1 MNILLFGPPGCG
13 KGTQAGYIASRFG
26 ITAISTGDM
35 FRAEC
40 RAGTDLGKLACSILA
55 KGGLVGDEIVN
66 GMVANRIARPDC
78 ANGFLLDGYPRTVPQ
93 AEFLANLL
101 KERGLPNPAV
111 VFLEVPDAALVAR
124 LTARRQ
130 CPQCGH
136 IYNLLTQP
144 PQVEG
149 ICDTDGAQL
158 IRRDDDKEE
167 VILDRLKAYH
177 ELTHPIKQYYCPS
190 MCRWIDGNQAPAAVS
205 KAIEESLSA
214 TVEDGSLMALFS

>member
-40 RAGTDLGKLACSILA
+40 KAGTELGQLTCSILA

-66 GMVANRIARPDC
+66 GMVANRIAQPDC
-78 ANGFLLDGYPRTVPQ
+78 ASGFLLDGYPRTVPQ
-93 AEFLANLL
+93 AEFLARLL
-101 KERGLPNPAV
+101 KERGLPNPSV
-111 VFLEVPDAALVAR
+111 VFLEVPDSALVAR
-124 LTARRQ
+124 LTSRRQ
-130 CPQCGH
+130 CPRCGQ

-144 PQVEG
+144 PRVEG
-149 ICDTDGAQL
+149 VCDADGTQL
-158 IRRDDDKEE
+158 IRRDDDKEQ

-190 MCRWIDGNQAPAAVS
+190 MCRWIDGNQPPAAVS
-205 KAIEESLSA
+205 KAIEESLTA
-214 TVEDGSLMALFS
+214 KVDEGSLMALFS

>member
-1 MNILLFGPPGCG
+1 MNIFLFGPPGCG

-40 RAGTDLGKLACSILA
+40 KAGTELGKLACSILA

-66 GMVANRIARPDC
+66 GMVANRIAQPDC

-149 ICDTDGAQL
+149 ICDKDGAQL

-190 MCRWIDGNQAPAAVS
+190 MCRWIDGNQPPAAVS
-205 KAIEESLSA
+205 KAIEEALSA
-214 TVEDGSLMALFS
+214 KVEEGSLMALFS